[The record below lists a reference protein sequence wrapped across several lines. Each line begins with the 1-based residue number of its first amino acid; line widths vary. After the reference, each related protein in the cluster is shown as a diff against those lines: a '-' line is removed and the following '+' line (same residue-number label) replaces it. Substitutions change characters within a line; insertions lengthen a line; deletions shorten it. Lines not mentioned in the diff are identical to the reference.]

1 MKSMLQ
7 GLGLLHMASSSVRK
21 LSGGQLKRLV
31 IACGA
36 LLKGA
41 RIIILDEVSC
51 CDAYAQFLCLVSC
64 ECCSEHTGGGGG
76 SVAHCLLC
84 VPGGVAANVR
94 AEFEGRHRL
103 GVVPSNHCTCDAG
116 HCATDYPPA
125 ACQRVCGAR

>member
-41 RIIILDEVSC
+41 RIIILDEVGC
-51 CDAYAQFLCLVSC
+51 CDAQFRRLVSC
-64 ECCSEHTGGGGG
+64 EYSSEHTGGGDG

-84 VPGGVAANVR
+84 VGWCR
-94 AEFEGRHRL
+94 
-103 GVVPSNHCTCDAG
+103 S
-116 HCATDYPPA
+116 
-125 ACQRVCGAR
+125 QRQG

>member
-51 CDAYAQFLCLVSC
+51 C
-64 ECCSEHTGGGGG
+64 
-76 SVAHCLLC
+76 
-84 VPGGVAANVR
+84 
-94 AEFEGRHRL
+94 
-103 GVVPSNHCTCDAG
+103 
-116 HCATDYPPA
+116 
-125 ACQRVCGAR
+125 GA